1 MALVGLVVLAVYT
14 GAGLGGLVVLQ
25 WIVADPPPLWIVL
38 VTFAVG
44 IPMGGYVAYR
54 FGTARLIGRLE
65 ARRLART
72 EVPELHRRLARLTA
86 RMDVREPRVLAADLT
101 APNAL
106 SIGGPRRGAI
116 VFDYR
121 LLRSLTIDELE
132 GVLAHELAHMEG
144 RDTLI
149 NTIVLTTIRTI
160 VGIVFVLLFPIVL
173 FLAGIDRGAA
183 WMAGTPGR
191 RRYGLTTLFH
201 RGLTAVLGAV
211 LSLFTLAFLA
221 RARRREF
228 VVDNRAA
235 EVTGDPAS
243 LARALVKIHRAS
255 KPRRRLLSVLYIED
269 EGDSPV
275 KRWFSS
281 HPPLEKRIERLLEK
295 EERNA
300 AHRHVRLL
308 RR

>member
-1 MALVGLVVLAVYT
+1 MALVGLVVLVVYT
-14 GAGLGGLVVLQ
+14 GAALGGLLVLQ
-25 WIVADPPPLWIVL
+25 WVLADPPPLWVVL

-44 IPMGGYVAYR
+44 VPVGGYVAYR
-54 FGTARLIGRLE
+54 FGTVRLVGRLE
-65 ARRLART
+65 ARRLERD

-86 RMDVREPRVLAADLT
+86 RMDVREPGIVVADLK

-106 SIGGPRRGAI
+106 SIGGPRRGVI

-121 LLRSLTIDELE
+121 LLRLLTIDELE

-149 NTIVLTTIRTI
+149 NTIVLTTIQTI

-183 WMAGTPGR
+183 WMAGTPGQW
-191 RRYGLTTLFH
+191 RYGLATLFH
-201 RGLTAVLGAV
+201 RGLTLVLGVV
-211 LSLFTLAFLA
+211 LSLFTLAFFA

-228 VVDNRAA
+228 VVDDRAA

-243 LARALVKIHRAS
+243 LARALVKIYRAS
-255 KPRRRLLSVLYIED
+255 KPRRRLLSVLYIQDED
-269 EGDSPV
+269 DSPV
-275 KRWFSS
+275 ERWFSS
-281 HPPLEKRIERLLEK
+281 HPPLEERIERLLEK

-300 AHRHVRLL
+300 ARRHVRLL
-308 RR
+308 RK